1 MFLYIYMCVCETLHD
16 SCQTQLS
23 ASLSCKMEKFSH
35 SSFKEKVT
43 SRRFSRRCYGDRSSQ
58 DHVAPPLK
66 EGAVVGME
74 VVASSIQDAAQRLT
88 AIHSRLKT
96 EHETL
101 HDSCQTQLS
110 ASLFCKMA
118 KFSHSSFKE
127 KVTSRR
133 FSRRCYGG
141 RSSQDHVAPPLKGRC
156 SGGDGG
162 GCLEHPGC
170 GPTSYSYSFSS
181 KD

>member
-1 MFLYIYMCVCETLHD
+1 M
-16 SCQTQLS
+16 
-23 ASLSCKMEKFSH
+23 
-35 SSFKEKVT
+35 
-43 SRRFSRRCYGDRSSQ
+43 RRFTIHARLNSQFHFPAKWRSSAIRVSKRRSHRE
-58 DHVAPPLK
+58 DFLADVMVADQVKIMSLHPLK

-88 AIHSRLKT
+88 AVHSRLKT

>member
-1 MFLYIYMCVCETLHD
+1 MFLYIYMCVC
-16 SCQTQLS
+16 
-23 ASLSCKMEKFSH
+23 
-35 SSFKEKVT
+35 V
-43 SRRFSRRCYGDRSSQ
+43 RRFTIHATLNSQLHFPAKWRSSAIRVSKRRSHRE
-58 DHVAPPLK
+58 DFLADVMVADQVKIMSLHPLK

-133 FSRRCYGG
+133 FSPRCYGD
-141 RSSQDHVAPPLKGRC
+141 RSSQDHVTPPLSTCK
-156 SGGDGG
+156 
-162 GCLEHPGC
+162 
-170 GPTSYSYSFSS
+170 
-181 KD
+181 K